1 MLSGALADAVL
12 SFHFLFILFAIFGG
26 FINLYNKKVAWLHV
40 PVVLWSSIVN
50 LAGLTCPLTPIENY
64 FRSLAGQAGYP
75 GGFVEHYIGQLV
87 YPAGMPRKLE
97 LVAAAS
103 IIAWNFVVYAFL
115 VWKHRRPPH
124 R

>member
-1 MLSGALADAVL
+1 MLSAALADAVL
-12 SFHFLFILFAIFGG
+12 LFHFLFILFAIFGG
-26 FINLYNKKVAWLHV
+26 FFVLYHKTVVWFHV

-64 FRSLAGQAGYP
+64 FRSRAGQLGYH

-87 YPAGMPRKLE
+87 YPAAMPRQLE

-103 IIAWNFVVYAFL
+103 IIVWNFAVYAFL
-115 VWKHRRPPH
+115 VWKRRRPPH

>member
-12 SFHFLFILFAIFGG
+12 LLHFLFILFAIFGG
-26 FINLYNKKVAWLHV
+26 FFILYNQKVAWLHV

-64 FRSLAGQAGYP
+64 FRSAAGQAGYQ
-75 GGFVEHYIGQLV
+75 GGFIEHYIGQLV

-115 VWKHRRPPH
+115 VWKRSHRSR

>member
-12 SFHFLFILFAIFGG
+12 LLHFLFILFAIFGG
-26 FINLYNKKVAWLHV
+26 LLILSNKKMAWLHV

-50 LAGLTCPLTPIENY
+50 LAGWTCPLTPIENY
-64 FRSLAGQAGYP
+64 FRSAAGLAGYQ

-97 LVAAAS
+97 LIAAVS

-115 VWKHRRPPH
+115 VWKLRR
-124 R
+124 RTLQ